1 MVNTRFPDLAEANTI
16 FSLESTPRQKFS
28 LRRSHLEIRMDI
40 LSSITSGY
48 DKPTQVM
55 YMANL
60 SWTAL
65 KDHLS
70 ALEGGSLI
78 RSVEYGTRRRYELTE
93 RAYAVLAAYEKML
106 SDISAPSQTPA
117 RAY

>member
-1 MVNTRFPDLAEANTI
+1 MPEASTL
-16 FSLESTPRQKFS
+16 FLLEESAPRQKFS

-40 LSSITSGY
+40 LSSIRSGF

-55 YMANL
+55 YKANL

-65 KDHLS
+65 KDHLA
-70 ALEGGSLI
+70 ALEAGGLI
-78 RSVEYGTRRRYELTE
+78 KSVEYGTRRRYERTE
-93 RAYAVLAAYEKML
+93 KAFVVLAAYEKML
-106 SDISAPSQTPA
+106 SDISAPSQKPV

>member
-1 MVNTRFPDLAEANTI
+1 MPEASTL
-16 FSLESTPRQKFS
+16 FSLEETAPRHKFS

-40 LSSITSGY
+40 LSSIRSGF

-55 YMANL
+55 YKANL

-65 KDHLS
+65 KDHLA

-78 RSVEYGTRRRYELTE
+78 KGVEYGTRRRYELTE
-93 RAYAVLAAYEKML
+93 KAYLVLAAYEKIL
-106 SDISAPSQTPA
+106 LDISAPLQKPG

>member
-1 MVNTRFPDLAEANTI
+1 MTSEVGSLFP
-16 FSLESTPRQKFS
+16 LEEPAKARQKLA

-40 LSSITSGY
+40 LSCVKAGF

-55 YMANL
+55 YKANL

-65 KDHLS
+65 KEHLS
-70 ALEGGSLI
+70 ALEEGALV

-93 RAYAVLAAYEKML
+93 KAYSVLAAYEKIL
-106 SDISAPSQTPA
+106 ADITAPAQKTEPA
-117 RAY
+117 F